1 MSVSRWERAARETS
15 PDRAISR
22 KVSCK
27 VLSGLCAVL
36 MGIQSARVPCR
47 AIISFRQPP
56 YTTKREILRCV
67 LRFSPLISADQHV
80 LSGQRLRV
88 LCDHQTLNTERTEG
102 LRDLSVEPLETRRG
116 QRTSHGCAPRSRKII
131 TLNGADNLNGLLTAS
146 GITVY
151 CCRAS
156 GVWVWKLESGGQVA
170 LTCSERC
177 EGTPY
182 PPRRTP
188 QGTAYWVPTVMTVLG
203 ILVPTP
209 KAWAQ
214 G

>member
-1 MSVSRWERAARETS
+1 MCRVERLSHLDTLPILLNAKSFAVRQDS
-15 PDRAISR
+15 PP
-22 KVSCK
+22 
-27 VLSGLCAVL
+27 LS
-36 MGIQSARVPCR
+36 
-47 AIISFRQPP
+47 
-56 YTTKREILRCV
+56 T
-67 LRFSPLISADQHV
+67 DQHV
-80 LSGQRLRV
+80 ISGQRLRV
-88 LCDHQTLNTERTEG
+88 LCDIKLSTRSARSISVTSG
-102 LRDLSVEPLETRRG
+102 LKLWRHGGRRE
-116 QRTSHGCAPRSRKII
+116 TSHGCAPRPRRII
-131 TLNGADNLNGLLTAS
+131 TLNGADNLNGLLTVS
-146 GITVY
+146 GITAY
-151 CCRAS
+151 CVPAS
-156 GVWVWKLESGGQVA
+156 GVWEWKLESGGQVA